1 MPDTLQIALEAVK
14 KGSEKANLYFGKNP
28 KVMIK
33 PDNSPVTIAD
43 KEAEEAIKAYILSQL
58 PTAQF
63 LGEESGG
70 DMDATD
76 CWIID
81 PIDGTK
87 NFMRGIP
94 LWAVLLAHYTNGICD
109 LGVSYIPLLHE
120 TCYAKRGQGA
130 FLNGERIFVSKVS
143 AIPQAYFSHGESRYF
158 PNTNALLDLSSRVL
172 TQRSHGDATTYNNL
186 AAGKIDIVV
195 DAQNHAWDAAP
206 FTVII
211 EEAGGRVSNLKGQPW
226 SIHDTDFVATNGI
239 LHEQVIEFFNHKQ

>member
-1 MPDTLQIALEAVK
+1 MPDTLHIALEAVK
-14 KGSEKANLYFGKNP
+14 KGSEKANLYFGRNP
-28 KVMIK
+28 KVTIK

-43 KEAEEAIKAYILSQL
+43 KEAEEAIKSYILSQL
-58 PTAQF
+58 PNAQF

-70 DMDATD
+70 NMEADD

-109 LGVSYIPLLHE
+109 VGVSYIPMLNDM
-120 TCYAKRGQGA
+120 CYAERGKGA
-130 FLNGERIFVSKVS
+130 FLNGEQIHVSQITKLS
-143 AIPQAYFSHGESRYF
+143 DAYFSHGESRYF
-158 PNTNALLDLSSRVL
+158 TNTASLLDLSNQVL
-172 TQRSHGDATTYNNL
+172 TQRAHGDATTYNNL

-195 DAQNHAWDAAP
+195 DARNHAWDAAP

-211 EEAGGRVSNLKGQPW
+211 EEAGGKVSNLKGEPW
-226 SIHDTDFVATNGI
+226 NIHDLDFVATNGL
-239 LHEQVIEFFNHKQ
+239 LHEQVIEILAQKQ